1 MTPKGDA
8 MDHSKALISEIE
20 TSLESE
26 KRKRREK
33 IEKELEEHMRLE
45 REESERKLAQIEE
58 EFHKEQG
65 ALKEYKGAVVEY
77 EAARESLENQMRE
90 RLETVDRHQGEIERL
105 TSLTRE
111 EMNRIHELSA
121 RMADLRDMTESRVR
135 QFESRLQ
142 EKFGTGSRPAGGTPP
157 LAAAERVPA
166 AGPSP
171 IRDAAPPEAAARAA
185 EPPAENGEVVVDL
198 ERELGKLKRIKE
210 MLEKDSAGFP
220 GPVAGAAVPT
230 NVLADPLPPLPEL
243 SVLPEP
249 ETPEWPG
256 SRIIESSPPRPEFKM
271 PEINQFIQDFVKR
284 EHTQGD
290 EKALA
295 NAEEKRPGRDEADF
309 KSIFEILEKYR
320 RSEPTDYNGE
330 ISFFQNRDHLILD
343 GESLLRAVGHIV
355 EEARKLYQRLSQAGT
370 PKDQF
375 FIKQELINNQ
385 EILRKIVLRS
395 VRMCEREGSRLPRY
409 TGDIVNAGVL
419 KDILERLNMDNW
431 SNQDD
436 FAAFE
441 TMAGKMKDDFNRR
454 ITPPAQYL
462 RSIVQ
467 ELEG

>member
-20 TSLESE
+20 SSLESE
-26 KRKRREK
+26 MRKRREK
-33 IEKELEEHMRLE
+33 IERELEERLSRE

-65 ALKEYKGAVVEY
+65 ALKEYKSAVIEY
-77 EAARESLENQMRE
+77 EAARETLENQLRE
-90 RLETVDRHQGEIERL
+90 RLETVDRHQSEIERL

-111 EMNRIHELSA
+111 ELDHIHDLSA
-121 RMADLRDMTESRVR
+121 RLADLRNLTETRVA

-142 EKFGTGSRPAGGTPP
+142 EKRGAASRPAEEVPP
-157 LAAAERVPA
+157 PASAEPVPA
-166 AGPSP
+166 AEPAPVREAAVCAPEPSP
-171 IRDAAPPEAAARAA
+171 EK
-185 EPPAENGEVVVDL
+185 GEVVVDL

-210 MLEKDSAGFP
+210 MLEKDAAGFP
-220 GPVAGAAVPT
+220 GPAAGTAVPT
-230 NVLADPLPPLPEL
+230 NTVADPLAPLPEPIAP
-243 SVLPEP
+243 PEP
-249 ETPEWPG
+249 ETPGWSE
-256 SRIIESSPPRPEFKM
+256 PPQSENAAARPEFKM

-284 EHTQGD
+284 EHGQTD
-290 EKALA
+290 DTPTVK
-295 NAEEKRPGRDEADF
+295 AEEKRPGLDETDF
-309 KSIFEILEKYR
+309 QSVFEILEKYR

-409 TGDIVNAGVL
+409 TGDIVNSAVL

-431 SNQDD
+431 SNQED

-441 TMAGKMKDDFNRR
+441 ILSNKMKDDFYRR